1 MKVFLLPFPGGA
13 CRENKCMRMPTE
25 IADRSGEQLRLCL
38 RGRGKRLYT
47 RGLKTLYCTEVVGTI
62 SRSRGYKG
70 VIRRRDAKGCR
81 VYGLEESIITPFSLS
96 LSLSL
101 CNETAS
107 PVVVVSCYSSTLSDV
122 TDVA

>member
-1 MKVFLLPFPGGA
+1 
-13 CRENKCMRMPTE
+13 MRMPTE

-38 RGRGKRLYT
+38 RRRGKRLYT

-70 VIRRRDAKGCR
+70 VIRRRDAKG
-81 VYGLEESIITPFSLS
+81 VEFTGLKNHHYSI

-101 CNETAS
+101 CNEIAS

>member
-1 MKVFLLPFPGGA
+1 LFKRAGGKVVHEG
-13 CRENKCMRMPTE
+13 
-25 IADRSGEQLRLCL
+25 
-38 RGRGKRLYT
+38 
-47 RGLKTLYCTEVVGTI
+47 TEVVGAI

-70 VIRRRDAKGCR
+70 VIRRRDAKWCR
-81 VYGLEESIITPFSLS
+81 VYGLEESIITPF
-96 LSLSL
+96 SLSL

>member
-1 MKVFLLPFPGGA
+1 
-13 CRENKCMRMPTE
+13 MRMPTE
-25 IADRSGEQLRLCL
+25 IADQSGEQQRLCL

-47 RGLKTLYCTEVVGTI
+47 RGLKTLYRTEVVRTI

-70 VIRRRDAKGCR
+70 VIRRRDANG
-81 VYGLEESIITPFSLS
+81 VEFTGLKNHHYSILS

-107 PVVVVSCYSSTLSDV
+107 PVVVVSLYSSTLSDV